1 MCINSLI
8 KMKQVIV
15 KMAEL
20 MMKHTIFII
29 YLFECSF
36 LSLIWFNAIQPHE
49 FIDEH
54 FHLEQTRAY
63 CQGNFTQ
70 VKFIFN

>member
-1 MCINSLI
+1 
-8 KMKQVIV
+8 MKRLIV
-15 KMAEL
+15 KMMEL
-20 MMKHTIFII
+20 MRKNTIFLI
-29 YLFECSF
+29 YLFECTF
-36 LSLIWFNAIQPHE
+36 LSLIWFNGIQPDE

-70 VKFIFN
+70 VKFRFNEN